1 MSTSIPLDSIQY
13 TLNTISGK
21 WRMPLLT
28 ALFQIER
35 ARYSTLQQ
43 KIPKIGSK
51 MLTSELKA
59 LEQLDLIERLIT
71 ETPVIIEYQ
80 LSAKGRSLLPVLEA
94 LAHWGES
101 ELPKKGTEL
110 THKNKHEINHF
121 LTINI

>member
-1 MSTSIPLDSIQY
+1 MSITIPLDSIQY

-21 WRMPLLT
+21 WRMPLLH
-28 ALFQIER
+28 ALFQMER

-51 MLTSELKA
+51 MLTTELKA
-59 LEQLDLIERLIT
+59 LEQLDLIERIIT
-71 ETPVIIEYQ
+71 ETPVITAYQ
-80 LSAKGRSLLPVLEA
+80 LTSKGRSLLPVLEA
-94 LAHWGES
+94 LAHWGEGK
-101 ELPKKGTEL
+101 LPRKATEL